1 MSTTVRYRITVILLT
16 AALLAT
22 LTFVLTGGDRADAV
36 DGPVDVV
43 YVATGR
49 NFPDALA
56 GSTLATSVN
65 APLLTVEKDP
75 PLPQSTI
82 DALTA
87 LDPNRIVIFGGS
99 AAVSD
104 AVADLL
110 AGYTRSGEVT
120 RLSGTDRH
128 ATAAAIADALPGK
141 VADADQLD
149 GLDST
154 AFLRSNRVS
163 DFLPADGTAVDAAAL
178 GSVAASDLRVLPLS
192 GWTYQNGPVDAT
204 GLTGPVLP
212 DGFNSGVGVTFL
224 VPPGHQEGQPLHVD
238 LMLIEENFGEC
249 TLRVAT
255 QGVASRDGST
265 SSSFVDWLA
274 PGEPG
279 PTVDFDTTSGR
290 DNHLVTFTLESTA
303 IEAFTAPGTA
313 HTFVIRR
320 RGDLGAD
327 TCTSTLSVA
336 GAQLRY

>member
-1 MSTTVRYRITVILLT
+1 MSTTVRYRVTVILLT

-22 LTFVLTGGDRADAV
+22 LSFALTGGDRADAV
-36 DGPVDVV
+36 DGPVEVV

-56 GSTLATSVN
+56 GATLATSVN

-87 LDPNRIVIFGGS
+87 LDPNRIVIFGGA

-104 AVADLL
+104 AVAELL

-128 ATAAAIADALPGK
+128 ATAAAIADALPAK

-154 AFLRSNRVS
+154 AFLRV
-163 DFLPADGTAVDAAAL
+163 DGTAVDADAL
-178 GSVAASDLRVLPLS
+178 GGVDAPDLRVLPLS
-192 GWTYQNGPVDAT
+192 GWTYENGLAEAT
-204 GLTGPVLP
+204 GLTGPTLP
-212 DGFNSGVGVTFL
+212 DGSNSGVGVTFL
-224 VPPGHQEGQPLHVD
+224 VPPGHAEGQPLHVD
-238 LMLIEENFGEC
+238 LLLLEDVFGAC
-249 TLRVAT
+249 TLRLLT
-255 QGVASRDGST
+255 QGVASRDGGT
-265 SSSFVDWLA
+265 SSTFVNWLA
-274 PGEPG
+274 PGASD

-290 DNHLVTFTLESTA
+290 DHYLVTFTLEPDAVDS
-303 IEAFTAPGTA
+303 FSAPGTA

-320 RGDLGAD
+320 MGDAGAD
-327 TCTSTLSVA
+327 TCTSALSIA